1 MTRED
6 FKEIIELPTYFDG
19 KGSTKGFKF
28 DQVYN
33 INGWYIYK
41 VILPNTDKIHYE
53 IFKEKIQQH
62 KVYEND
68 KWVAVENVGSIIY
81 PCDESFGLWAWCCP
95 TIESC
100 MKHITKKSSDS

>member
-33 INGWYIYK
+33 INGWYIYQ
-41 VILPNTDKIHYE
+41 VRMPNTDKMHYE
-53 IFKEKIQQH
+53 IFKETLQQH
-62 KVYEND
+62 QVCENGKWTKVD
-68 KWVAVENVGSIIY
+68 NVGSVRY
-81 PCDESFGLWAWCCP
+81 PSDECFGLWAWCCP

-100 MKHITKKSSDS
+100 MKHITTKETT

>member
-6 FKEIIELPTYFDG
+6 FKEIIELPIYFDG

-33 INGWYIYK
+33 INGWYIYQ
-41 VILPNTDKIHYE
+41 VRMPNTDKMHYE
-53 IFKEKIQQH
+53 IFKEKIQGELTMVDG
-62 KVYEND
+62 KFVSSTT
-68 KWVAVENVGSIIY
+68 VGKIQY

-100 MKHITKKSSDS
+100 MKHITQKDSI